1 MKLKLVE
8 WEQLMRTSIE
18 GLLEYLIV
26 KALAGKDNVIKALTD
41 YFVYGESPSVIA
53 LKYDLSKHQVRGYA
67 QRIVEKT
74 GSVTRAKVILK
85 YATPIILK
93 IKPITRSL
101 NNSFIKCL
109 LCGEEFPFQIAEDHI
124 KKKHMSI
131 VEDYLQSTVEL
142 MRKNIIMDHS

>member
-1 MKLKLVE
+1 MK
-8 WEQLMRTSIE
+8 TSIE

-26 KALAGKDNVIKALTD
+26 KALAGKDNVVKALSD

-53 LKYDLSKHQVRGYA
+53 LKYGLSKHQVRGYA

-93 IKPITRSL
+93 IKPVTKKM
-101 NNSFIKCL
+101 NSSFVKCL
-109 LCGEEFPFQIAEDHI
+109 LCGEELPLQIAEDHI
-124 KKKHMSI
+124 RKKHTPI

-142 MRKNIIMDHS
+142 MRKSTIMDRS

>member
-1 MKLKLVE
+1 MK
-8 WEQLMRTSIE
+8 TSIE

-26 KALAGKDNVIKALTD
+26 KALAGKDNVIKALSD

-53 LKYDLSKHQVRGYA
+53 LKHGLSKHQVRGYA

-93 IKPITRSL
+93 IKPVTKKL
-101 NNSFIKCL
+101 NSSFVKCL
-109 LCGEEFPFQIAEDHI
+109 LCGEELPLQIAEDHI
-124 KKKHMSI
+124 RKKHMPI

-142 MRKNIIMDHS
+142 MRKSTVMDRS

>member
-1 MKLKLVE
+1 M
-8 WEQLMRTSIE
+8 
-18 GLLEYLIV
+18 
-26 KALAGKDNVIKALTD
+26 KALAGKDNVIKALSD

-53 LKYDLSKHQVRGYA
+53 LKRGLSKHQVRGYA

-93 IKPITRSL
+93 IKPVTKKM
-101 NNSFIKCL
+101 NSSFVKCL
-109 LCGEEFPFQIAEDHI
+109 LCGEELPLQIVEDHI
-124 KKKHMSI
+124 RKKHMPI

-142 MRKNIIMDHS
+142 MRKSTIMDRS